1 LIVEKPS
8 SRLRVAAVVICAIA
22 VAVAAAVWW
31 NREAADAQAIRS
43 RIEALG
49 AEINATAVAGLDSAT
64 RGQQIGSFFTEDAV
78 VDLGKGGTPIVG
90 RSTIVGMAVRLQTPL
105 SAFRLQVD
113 DVGVDV
119 KPGAASADA
128 TLTASF
134 ILRTSAG
141 EESRDAREFALA
153 LTRAGNEW
161 QIARVTAVDT
171 LR

>member
-1 LIVEKPS
+1 VERRS
-8 SRLRVAAVVICAIA
+8 SRLGIAAVLIC
-22 VAVAAAVWW
+22 AVAAALWW
-31 NREAADAQAIRS
+31 NREGTHERAIRA

-49 AEINATAVAGLDSAT
+49 AEINATASAGPESAT
-64 RGQQIGSFFTEDAV
+64 RAEQIGSFFTEDAV

-90 RSTIVGMAVRLQTPL
+90 RSTIAGMALRLQTRIA
-105 SAFRLQVD
+105 AFRLQID
-113 DVGVDV
+113 DIRVVV

-134 ILRTSAG
+134 IPRTSAG
-141 EESRDAREFALA
+141 DESRDAREFAVA